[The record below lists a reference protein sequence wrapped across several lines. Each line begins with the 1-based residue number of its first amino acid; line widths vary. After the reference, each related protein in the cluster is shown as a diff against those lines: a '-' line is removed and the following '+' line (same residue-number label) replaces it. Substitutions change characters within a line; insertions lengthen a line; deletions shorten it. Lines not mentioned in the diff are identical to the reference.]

1 MVYVKLIVLIL
12 LITIIGCG
20 EKMPLP
26 PVVGSPDSFG
36 ANDTSYIHLEPDW
49 NAATMGY
56 TPANPMTPVDIAIGE
71 DSYIFIADQQNDRII
86 AVTESGALVTSQN
99 MDKISPIESPLAI
112 DIDAKLNLLIVN
124 GTNKIYVWNQ
134 FINIAGVVAV
144 AFDTTKTGELN
155 FSSSFSVID
164 SVLGI
169 HPFYIDENENASF
182 QGVSFGPTKDNT
194 VFVTDKTD
202 NRILKL
208 NIEISGVV
216 ELSRGYLYPIFQGI
230 YEEDIATFGSGA
242 GTVDNPRRITCDD
255 DGNIY
260 FTQLGGNFF
269 VQKLNKEGNNFTA
282 AYTLYEDPLM
292 DLNRFLG
299 PMDITLGENDA
310 IFVID
315 TADSGRVS
323 KFFNR
328 GNFAGRPAN
337 LGKKGLVEARFN
349 HPMGIAISDEEV
361 VYIANTNDHRIE
373 RFQYSVSE
381 DDLPQEPL

>member
-1 MVYVKLIVLIL
+1 
-12 LITIIGCG
+12 
-20 EKMPLP
+20 MPLP

-56 TPANPMTPVDIAIGE
+56 SPANPMTPVDIAIGE
-71 DSYIFIADQQNDRII
+71 DGYIFIVDQQNDRII
-86 AVTESGALVTSQN
+86 AVTESGALVTSDN
-99 MDKISPIESPLAI
+99 MDKISSIESPIAV

-124 GTNKIYVWNQ
+124 GTNIIYVWNQ
-134 FINIAGVVAV
+134 FINLAGVRSVAV
-144 AFDTTKTGELN
+144 DTTETGELN
-155 FSSSFSVID
+155 FTSNFSVID
-164 SVLGI
+164 SVLGV
-169 HPFYIDENENASF
+169 HPFYVDANENASF
-182 QGVSFGPTKDNT
+182 QGVAFGPSDDNT

-202 NRILKL
+202 NCILKL
-208 NIEISGVV
+208 NIEMSGAA
-216 ELSRGYLYPIFQGI
+216 ELNRGHVFPIFHGV

-242 GTVDNPRRITCDD
+242 GTVDNPRKITCDD

-260 FTQLGGNFF
+260 FTQLGGNFL
-269 VQKLNKEGNNFTA
+269 VQKLNNNGQSFSA
-282 AYTLYEDPLM
+282 AYTLYEDPIM

-328 GNFAGRPAN
+328 GNFAGRPAD

-349 HPMGIAISDEEV
+349 HSMGIAISNEEV